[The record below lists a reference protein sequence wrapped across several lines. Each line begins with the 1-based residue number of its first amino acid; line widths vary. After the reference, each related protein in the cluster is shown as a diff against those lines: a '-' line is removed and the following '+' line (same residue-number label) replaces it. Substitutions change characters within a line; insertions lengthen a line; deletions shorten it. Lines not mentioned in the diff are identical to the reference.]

1 MAGNS
6 GGEGEA
12 GEFVSG
18 GMSVVVLSAEV
29 LKSRKLLVLCYNSG
43 FCWTYHVRRCHVS
56 LVTISRVIS

>member
-1 MAGNS
+1 M
-6 GGEGEA
+6 
-12 GEFVSG
+12 SG